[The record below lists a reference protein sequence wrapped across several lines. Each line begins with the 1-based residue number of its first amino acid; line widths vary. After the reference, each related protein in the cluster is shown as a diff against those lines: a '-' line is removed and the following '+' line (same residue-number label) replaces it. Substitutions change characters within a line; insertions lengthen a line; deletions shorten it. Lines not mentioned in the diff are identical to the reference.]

1 MTRRRDFKRRV
12 RNLTEQ
18 HGVTYTA
25 ALQELAVES
34 AVDAGHAIRTRRA
47 SGRPTAGVID
57 RGHVV
62 RKVKVESV
70 RFAFTDEERERFQRG
85 DFAVDN
91 LALVVLQEAQ
101 GERVLHI
108 FMQQP
113 EAWAIQRGIE
123 GVDTPRPMTHDL
135 YVETIRSFDS
145 TLIAARVTHV
155 DSKTIFAELVLSS
168 PTGERVLSAR
178 PSDAI
183 AIALRL
189 EAPILVADDLLHV
202 LHPPPSG

>member
-1 MTRRRDFKRRV
+1 MEER
-12 RNLTEQ
+12 
-18 HGVTYTA
+18 GVTYTA
-25 ALQELAVES
+25 ALQVLAVES
-34 AVDAGHAIRTRRA
+34 AADAGHAIRTKRA
-47 SGRPTAGVID
+47 SGRPSAGVID

-62 RKVKVESV
+62 QEVKVQSV
-70 RFAFTDEERERFQRG
+70 KLTFTDEEREGFQRG

-91 LALVVLQEAQ
+91 LGLVVLQEIQ

-113 EAWAIQRGIE
+113 EAWAIQRGVE
-123 GVDTPRPMTHDL
+123 RVASTRPMTHDL
-135 YVETIRSFDS
+135 YVETIRSLDS
-145 TLIAARVTHV
+145 TLVAARVTHV
-155 DSKTIFAELVLSS
+155 DSNTFFAELVLSS

-189 EAPILVADDLLHV
+189 EAPILVAEDLLR
-202 LHPPPSG
+202 